1 MRSYCSRLLL
11 ALLGAGL
18 LVSVGVQDLFAQR
31 VEIYLEKVVCQE
43 LNETL
48 NDEIFYALAIV
59 DGANGEKTGVGPG
72 LTQLADTDDNTAW
85 AMNSSSKSLKKLN
98 KLIGQIPL
106 AKNQTGTFSFV
117 LIEADGDG
125 TKEGAKIASALLACS
140 KDPKAVAAGGALD
153 ALAGLFPK
161 DQNDNLGTF
170 ILYLKNIGNGEIKM
184 TPGDTTD
191 ADVKLD
197 GKTHFVVHCSGDGA
211 KYDVYFTIKYI
222 PGPDDKDPSDEPK
235 PTKPATGPKPAAG
248 AIDLGTM
255 LGKQKALIEL
265 GYELGK
271 ADGKDGPKTQAAARK
286 FQADHNLSGDGKIGP
301 KTTAKL
307 RELLDEKGVAH
318 KN

>member
-1 MRSYCSRLLL
+1 MKRVTVLSLF
-11 ALLGAGL
+11 LLGCYSNQPYRVDADVAARVLAASPEDLAHHAVPAVRVRKNRAVRLSAPDARRGL
-18 LVSVGVQDLFAQR
+18 D
-31 VEIYLEKVVCQE
+31 
-43 LNETL
+43 
-48 NDEIFYALAIV
+48 
-59 DGANGEKTGVGPG
+59 
-72 LTQLADTDDNTAW
+72 
-85 AMNSSSKSLKKLN
+85 
-98 KLIGQIPL
+98 
-106 AKNQTGTFSFV
+106 
-117 LIEADGDG
+117 
-125 TKEGAKIASALLACS
+125 
-140 KDPKAVAAGGALD
+140 AAGGALD